1 MNVPNALSLLRL
13 CAVPIVPVIYFSSLP
28 GNNRWAAL
36 IYLAASA
43 TDILDGYIAR
53 KYNLITR
60 LGRILD
66 PLADKLMAFTVL
78 VCLIIAKHLPIW
90 AGIVVFFKEAFMGLG
105 ALIVYKKISD
115 VPPSN
120 ILGKL
125 STTVFFSVCFLI
137 MVFQDMD
144 HPQIVNIVAI
154 TIALVLTIAA
164 LCIYMGY
171 LFKGRTG
178 NLKRENRE

>member
-1 MNVPNALSLLRL
+1 MNVPNTLSLLRL
-13 CAVPIVPVIYFSSLP
+13 CAVPLVPLIYFSGLT
-28 GNNRWAAL
+28 GANRIAAL

-66 PLADKLMAFTVL
+66 PLADKLMAFCVL
-78 VCLIIAKHLPIW
+78 VCLIVAGHAPLW
-90 AGIVVFFKEAFMGLG
+90 AGIAVFFKEACMGLG
-105 ALIVYKKISD
+105 ALVVYKKISD

-125 STTVFFSVCFLI
+125 STTVFFSVCFLV
-137 MVFQDMD
+137 MVFQD
-144 HPQIVNIVAI
+144 IEYRYAGTVNTAAF
-154 TIALVLTIAA
+154 ALALALNIAA
-164 LCIYMGY
+164 LCIYVGY
-171 LFKGRTG
+171 LFKGRNT
-178 NLKRENRE
+178 KSENRE

>member
-1 MNVPNALSLLRL
+1 MNTPNALSLLRL
-13 CAVPIVPVIYFSSLP
+13 CAVPLVPVVYFSSLP
-28 GNNRWAAL
+28 GANRWAAL

-66 PLADKLMAFTVL
+66 PLADKLMAFCVL
-78 VCLIIAKHLPIW
+78 VCLIVDKHLPVW
-90 AGIVVFFKEAFMGLG
+90 AGIVVFFKEICMGLG
-105 ALIVYKKISD
+105 ALVVYKKISD

-137 MVFQDMD
+137 MVFQD
-144 HPQIVNIVAI
+144 IFSNTLNIAAI
-154 TIALVLTIAA
+154 SAALALNIAA

-171 LFKGRTG
+171 LFMRRTSSP
-178 NLKRENRE
+178 KRENRE